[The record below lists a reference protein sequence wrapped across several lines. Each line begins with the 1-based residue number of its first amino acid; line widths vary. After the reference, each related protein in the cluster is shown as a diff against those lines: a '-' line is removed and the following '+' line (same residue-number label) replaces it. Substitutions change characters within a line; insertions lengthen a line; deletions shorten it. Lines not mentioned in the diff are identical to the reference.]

1 MRQLITTMKMF
12 QLKPIKVLQVRFFR
26 KAWSFIWIGLFTF
39 LLACSNPEE
48 QEYKRGEEATKEGHF
63 RVALTHYANV
73 IESTNDGLAL
83 EAARKAAKIAHF
95 EVKDFK
101 RSAEFY
107 RKVVLKS
114 ADALERLAAQKML
127 ADIYFDHLADYKQS
141 IIEINRFLSLSTDS
155 QERTK
160 YKISLAR
167 SYYYQNL
174 FDQALNEV
182 EEFLKIE
189 PNEINK
195 FDMLMLKGNILLA
208 QKELSRASEVFKTVL
223 QKYPEKSKQENVAL
237 TLAVCYEEMKDFKSA
252 IDTLS
257 GLKESHP
264 VPEYIDIR
272 IKRLEERR
280 KNQPGARGFRK

>member
-1 MRQLITTMKMF
+1 MRRSITKMKMF
-12 QLKPIKVLQVRFFR
+12 QLNLIKLSQFQLSR
-26 KAWSFIWIGLFTF
+26 KAWSFIGIGLFSF
-39 LLACSNPEE
+39 LLACSSPEE
-48 QEYKRGEEATKEGHF
+48 QEYKKAEAAADDGHF

-73 IESTNDGLAL
+73 IESTNDKLAL
-83 EAARKAAKIAHF
+83 KAARRAAKIAHF
-95 EVKDFK
+95 EVKDFR

-107 RKVVLKS
+107 RKIVLKS

-127 ADIYFDHLADYKQS
+127 ADIYFDHLADYKKAV
-141 IIEINRFLSLSTDS
+141 IEINRFLSLSTDS

-167 SYYYQNL
+167 AYYYQNL

-195 FDMLMLKGNILLA
+195 FDMLMLKGNILMA
-208 QKELSRASEVFKTVL
+208 QKELGRAADVFKAVL
-223 QKYPEKSKQENVAL
+223 QKYPDKSKHENVAL
-237 TLAVCYEEMKDFKSA
+237 TLAICYEEMKDFKSA
-252 IDTLS
+252 INTLS
-257 GLKESHP
+257 GLKENHP

>member
-1 MRQLITTMKMF
+1 MG
-12 QLKPIKVLQVRFFR
+12 
-26 KAWSFIWIGLFTF
+26 IGLLFF
-39 LLACSNPEE
+39 LLSCSSPEE
-48 QEYKRGEEATKEGHF
+48 QEYRKAEVATKEGHF
-63 RVALTHYANV
+63 RVALTHYSNV
-73 IESTNDGLAL
+73 VESTNDALAI
-83 EAARKAAKIAHF
+83 ESARKAAKIAHF

-107 RKVVLKS
+107 RMIVLKS
-114 ADALERLAAQKML
+114 GDALERLAAQKML
-127 ADIYFDHLADYKQS
+127 ADIYFDHLADYRQS
-141 IIEINRFLSLSTDS
+141 IVEVNRFLSLSTDS

-167 SYYYQNL
+167 AYYYQNF

-208 QKELSRASEVFKTVL
+208 QKELSRAAEVFKAVL

-237 TLAVCYEEMKDFKSA
+237 TLAVCYEEMKDFTSA
-252 IDTLS
+252 IETLA
-257 GLKESHP
+257 GLKENHP
-264 VPEYIDIR
+264 VPDYIDIR

-280 KNQPGARGFRK
+280 RNQPGARGFRK

>member
-1 MRQLITTMKMF
+1 MKMF
-12 QLKPIKVLQVRFFR
+12 QLKLTNRYFR
-26 KAWSFIWIGLFTF
+26 DISTKAWSLIGIGLFAF
-39 LLACSNPEE
+39 LTGCSSPEE
-48 QEYKRGEEATKEGHF
+48 QEFRRAERAVDAGHF
-63 RVALTHYANV
+63 RVALTHYSNV
-73 IESTNDGLAL
+73 IESSNEQLAL
-83 EAARKAAKIAHF
+83 EAARDAAKIAHF

-107 RKVVLKS
+107 RKIVLKS
-114 ADALERLAAQKML
+114 SDALERLSAQKML

-141 IIEINRFLSLSTDS
+141 ILEINRFLSLSTDS

-182 EEFLKIE
+182 EEFLKVE

-208 QKELSRASEVFKTVL
+208 QKDLGRAADVFKSVL
-223 QKYPEKSKQENVAL
+223 LKYPEKSKQENVAL
-237 TLAVCYEEMKDFKSA
+237 TLAVCYEEMKDFKSS
-252 IDTLS
+252 IETLQS
-257 GLKESHP
+257 LKAHHP
-264 VPEYIDIR
+264 VPEYLDLR